1 MTLKFYL
8 ANENFKRE
16 KKRKKRERRKHHG
29 LNATT
34 NMPPQHVSV
43 YSNDMRK

>member
-16 KKRKKRERRKHHG
+16 NKKRRKHHG

-34 NMPPQHVSV
+34 NMPPQYVSV

>member
-1 MTLKFYL
+1 MILKFYL

-16 KKRKKRERRKHHG
+16 KTKKKKKRKHRG